1 MDHHQIRLCDDSCL
15 MASNI
20 CLCNVP
26 SAKYSEDQSVS
37 KIPFEKYSTISSVR
51 QKTTILGVLILCC
64 LFYPF
69 LSSLLYAWLLVK
81 YKSWKLKIFRHKNSD
96 SFSDGKTSTWASSEQ
111 VEMFVL
117 RIGGSCPVDPGPL
130 PHVARSHHPAL
141 AAVNYS
147 LVFGG
152 QFWKGGLSTF
162 SSISITLLL
171 NDSNCK
177 SFLRSQSL
185 SITGYSFKD

>member
-1 MDHHQIRLCDDSCL
+1 MKIR
-15 MASNI
+15 I
-20 CLCNVP
+20 
-26 SAKYSEDQSVS
+26 
-37 KIPFEKYSTISSVR
+37 EKCSMISSVR
-51 QKTTILGVLILCC
+51 QKTTILGVFILCC

-96 SFSDGKTSTWASSEQ
+96 SFSDGKTSTWTSCEQ

-117 RIGGSCPVDPGPL
+117 RIGGSCPIDPGPL
-130 PHVARSHHPAL
+130 PHVARSHHLAL
-141 AAVNYS
+141 ATVNHR

-152 QFWKGGLSTF
+152 QFWKGGLSSF

-171 NDSNCK
+171 NDSNSK
-177 SFLRSQSL
+177 GFLRFESVSL
-185 SITGYSFKD
+185 TRYSFKD